1 MKFSVGKLKMGSV
14 TLAKCTGITVRYDG
28 GPVDLY
34 AGGFQDP
41 LAIELGNRAVTI
53 TVEYAEWTGDFKPDD
68 VLTNEYVDVELLASD
83 ADAERG
89 LSGLTLHQCKA
100 ATWEVATTQD
110 GFATYRMEFRKAYS
124 AS

>member
-1 MKFSVGKLKMGSV
+1 MKFSVGRFKMGGV

-34 AGGFQDP
+34 AGGFVDP
-41 LAIELGNRAVTI
+41 LEIELGNRAVTL
-53 TVEYAEWTGDFKPDD
+53 TVEYAEWTGDFAPDD
-68 VLTNEYVDVELLASD
+68 VLTNEYITIELLASE
-83 ADAERG
+83 ADAARG
-89 LSGLTLHQCKA
+89 LSGLTLNQCKA
-100 ATWEVATTQD
+100 VNWEVASTQD